1 MGTHSSHT
9 LGTVAL
15 WLSILGVVLSFIL
28 IGLPLLVVSLI
39 IGIIALSQQ
48 RSKAAIASVIIS
60 GVPLFL
66 VGLASYFL
74 WQVFYHPFQEFQQK
88 IETLKQEN
96 VAVKEAFEDPR
107 F

>member
-1 MGTHSSHT
+1 MG
-9 LGTVAL
+9 
-15 WLSILGVVLSFIL
+15 GVLFFIL
-28 IGLPLLVVSLI
+28 IGLPLLVISLI

-48 RSKAAIASVIIS
+48 RSKAAITSVILS

-66 VGLASYFL
+66 LGLASYFF
-74 WQVFYHPFQEFQQK
+74 WQAFYPPFQEFQQK